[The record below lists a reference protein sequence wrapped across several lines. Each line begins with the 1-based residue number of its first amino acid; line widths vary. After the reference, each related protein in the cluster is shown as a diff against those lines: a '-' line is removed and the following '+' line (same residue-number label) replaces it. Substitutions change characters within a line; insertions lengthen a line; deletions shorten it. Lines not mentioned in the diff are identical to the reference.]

1 MRGELGVG
9 VSFPTLGSLSQLII
23 IASPDSTE
31 LFALIRSLFSAVT
44 ELIVK
49 AISDT
54 HKPRKKG

>member
-9 VSFPTLGSLSQLII
+9 VSIPALGSLSQLII